1 MQKDI
6 SIIIPIYNDAP
17 TIGKTIDELFR
28 FFDVENLDG
37 ELIIVNDGGEE
48 YGVRLVR
55 EKMKFIDSIKLI
67 DRKKNRGKGYTV
79 KEGVSKSSGKI
90 IFYTDAD
97 LPYGTESIKQM
108 YKRLIN
114 NESDLVL
121 ANRNLSGK
129 DGMKQAT
136 LARKLTHVVY
146 SIFVGSLVFDYSDT
160 LAGLKGMTREVA
172 EAVFP
177 HLTIDRFSFDVE
189 FILLA
194 KKIGFKISELPVT
207 LQQFGKSSLN
217 IILDSPQMIK
227 DVLKIAWR
235 NRLGL
240 YDIKKK

>member
-1 MQKDI
+1 
-6 SIIIPIYNDAP
+6 
-17 TIGKTIDELFR
+17 
-28 FFDVENLDG
+28 
-37 ELIIVNDGGEE
+37 
-48 YGVRLVR
+48 
-55 EKMKFIDSIKLI
+55 
-67 DRKKNRGKGYTV
+67 
-79 KEGVSKSSGKI
+79 
-90 IFYTDAD
+90 
-97 LPYGTESIKQM
+97 
-108 YKRLIN
+108 
-114 NESDLVL
+114 
-121 ANRNLSGK
+121 
-129 DGMKQAT
+129 
-136 LARKLTHVVY
+136 VVY

-189 FILLA
+189 FILLT